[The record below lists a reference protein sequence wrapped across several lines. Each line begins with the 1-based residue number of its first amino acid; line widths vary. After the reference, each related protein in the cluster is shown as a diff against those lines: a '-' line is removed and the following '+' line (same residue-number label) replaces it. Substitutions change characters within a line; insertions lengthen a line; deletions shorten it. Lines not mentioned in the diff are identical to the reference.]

1 MAPDDDSQA
10 VLDVHRMS
18 DLVAPFVIRVAATLR
33 VADHIAAGRAT
44 ARAIAQ
50 AEHVDDST
58 LRRVLQHLVTLGF
71 LTVGTEYSLTARGD
85 VLRSDHPSG
94 MRSVLDLNGAL
105 GRGDV
110 AFAQLLSALRDGTS
124 AFHAQYG
131 TDFWTDVGADPERQA
146 GYDREMAS
154 DVRAWA
160 PPIIAA
166 FDWGSCTHIVDVAG
180 GDGTLLVEILRACP
194 NLRGTVFD
202 QPATSAAARA
212 TITAANLTDRADAI
226 GGNFFEAVP
235 TGANAYLLCAIIHDW
250 DDEHALAILRRCA
263 EAAGAD
269 GQIFVIE
276 KIGFDGETV
285 NTAMDLR
292 LLVNMNG
299 VERTPAQLA
308 ELIGAADMD
317 VVATHP
323 AGAIKILECRLRRA
337 APRPGRQ

>member
-1 MAPDDDSQA
+1 MAPDDDDDSQA
-10 VLDVHRMS
+10 LLDVHRMS

-33 VADHIAAGRAT
+33 VADHIAAGRST

-50 AEHVDDST
+50 AEHVDERI

-71 LTVGTEYSLTARGD
+71 LTGSAEYSLTARGA
-85 VLRSDHPSG
+85 VLRSEHPSG

-105 GRGDV
+105 GRGDA
-110 AFAQLLSALRDGTS
+110 AFAQLLGAVRDGTS

-166 FDWGSCTHIVDVAG
+166 FDWGSCAHIVDVAG
-180 GDGTLLVEILRACP
+180 GDGTLLVELLRAFP

-202 QPATSAAARA
+202 QPATAMAARK
-212 TITAANLTDRADAI
+212 TIAVANLADRADAV
-226 GGNFFEAVP
+226 GGNFFETIP
-235 TGANAYLLCAIIHDW
+235 TGADAYLLCAIIHDW
-250 DDEHALAILRRCA
+250 DDEHAVAILRRCA
-263 EAAGAD
+263 EAAGSE
-269 GQIFVIE
+269 GKIFVIE

-299 VERTPAQLA
+299 VERTPADLA
-308 ELIGAADMD
+308 VLIAGADMHITE
-317 VVATHP
+317 THS
-323 AGAIKILECRLRRA
+323 AGAITILECSAR
-337 APRPGRQ
+337 